1 MTRETRPYNPRDT
14 SCETVLFDLDDCLY
28 YRPEMSRQVS
38 QNIQKYMV
46 EFLHIPEDEVEG
58 LSRELYAKHGTTLC
72 GLVNALGKKID
83 YTHWHQ
89 HVHWNL
95 DYESYLQPDTVLKNM
110 LQQMPVRKFVFT
122 NADRKHAL
130 ICLSL
135 LGLSE
140 CFNPDDIICFE
151 TLLEM
156 AHGGHLEDHVLKKH
170 GIPDGHGIVCKPQP
184 LAFELAMARV
194 GGDVTSTV
202 FFDDSA
208 RNIASAHT
216 CGIYS
221 VLVNPN
227 RIDSLYDMHIKSIHD
242 VPYQLPWLTDVSDGI
257 NHSAEKVDATRIF
270 SEEETPVTVQ
280 A

>member
-1 MTRETRPYNPRDT
+1 MMTYEAREG
-14 SCETVLFDLDDCLY
+14 CETVLFDLDDCLY

-38 QNIQKYMV
+38 QNIQQYMIR
-46 EFLHIPEDEVEG
+46 FLDIPEDDVER
-58 LSRELYAKHGTTLC
+58 LSKELYSTHGTTLC

-83 YTHWHQ
+83 YNHWHE
-89 HVHWNL
+89 HVHWCL
-95 DYESYLQPDTVLKNM
+95 EYQSYFEKPDTMLRNMLKN
-110 LQQMPVRKFVFT
+110 MPVRKYVFT
-122 NADRKHAL
+122 NADRKHAH

-135 LGLSE
+135 LGLLD
-140 CFNPDDIICFE
+140 CFNPEDIICFE
-151 TLLEM
+151 TMLDM
-156 AHGGHLEDHVLKKH
+156 AHGSDMYVDTNVLEKH
-170 GIPDGHGIVCKPQP
+170 GIPRGHGIVCKPQR

-194 GGDVTSTV
+194 GGDVKSTV

-208 RNIASAHT
+208 RNIASAHS

-227 RIDSLYDMHIKSIHD
+227 RIDSLYDVHIKSIHE

-257 NHSAEKVDATRIF
+257 NHSAEHADGTRIF